1 MPKKRK
7 SPAGGATAPAKPKKA
22 KKSKGKPKSAP
33 LITVA
38 QYNALWLAYSEDPNV
53 RAAAK
58 AAGVLV
64 NVARWYCE
72 GAARPDVGFVQLAA
86 RLRTIQTTVA
96 EVNDHG
102 TGKWRA
108 EQLKVLQEGLR
119 TTETGLAI
127 HRRGIRE
134 LGEKIQKNELS
145 ASELVLSKEFAFKDM
160 VNSHDKLL
168 RAALL
173 TMGEPDSA
181 TATMVKGPENLNFG
195 EWTSEECLTY
205 HERGIIPERWKK

>member
-7 SPAGGATAPAKPKKA
+7 SPAGAVPPPAKPKKA
-22 KKSKGKPKSAP
+22 KRSKGKLKSAP
-33 LITVA
+33 MITVA
-38 QYNALWLAYSEDPNV
+38 QYNALWAAYSEDPNV
-53 RAAAK
+53 RKAAK

-64 NVARWYCE
+64 QVARWYCE
-72 GAARPDVGFVQLAA
+72 GAARPDVGFVQLAE
-86 RLRTIQTTVA
+86 RLRNIQTTVA

-127 HRRGIRE
+127 HQKGIRE
-134 LGEKIQKNELS
+134 LGEKVQAGEVP
-145 ASELVLSKEFAFKDM
+145 ASMLVMSKEFSLKDM
-160 VNSHDKLL
+160 VNAHDKLF

-173 TMGEPDSA
+173 AMGEPDSA
-181 TATMVKGPENLNFG
+181 TATMVKGPDRLNFG
-195 EWTSEECLTY
+195 EWTADECLAY
-205 HERGIIPERWKK
+205 FERGIIPERWKK